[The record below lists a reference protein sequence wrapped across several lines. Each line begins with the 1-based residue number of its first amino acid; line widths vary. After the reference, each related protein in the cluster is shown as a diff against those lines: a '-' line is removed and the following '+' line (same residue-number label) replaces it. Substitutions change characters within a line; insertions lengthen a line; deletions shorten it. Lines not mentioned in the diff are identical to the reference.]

1 MIDFEAQK
9 ELFKLIGAELKKK
22 TEALVIGGSAML
34 FYGAKNATFDI
45 DLVFM
50 DKEDITMFKNTLL
63 KIGFAEDKAVEIFR
77 HYKAAKIEPLILKG
91 HKTRF
96 DIFYKEVICFK
107 ITDTM
112 LARVR
117 EVHEFGNFII
127 KVTAPEDIL
136 LLKCATEREK
146 DLVDGAELA
155 KKFNM
160 NWNLIIEESTK
171 QMGAGKPI
179 FPVFLFEFLHNIRDK
194 FKVAVP
200 EDILDKLQKI
210 SEEALAKLQ
219 K

>member
-9 ELFKLIGAELKKK
+9 ELFKLIGAELRKK

-34 FYGAKNATFDI
+34 FYGAKSATFDI

-50 DKEDITMFKNTLL
+50 DEETIALFKNTLL
-63 KIGFAEDKAVEIFR
+63 KIGFAEDKAFEIFR
-77 HYKAAKIEPLILKG
+77 HYKTAKIKPIILKG

-96 DIFYKEVICFK
+96 DVFCKEVICFK

-117 EVHEFGNFII
+117 EIHEFGNFVI
-127 KVTAPEDIL
+127 KVIAPEDIL

-146 DLVDGAELA
+146 DLIDSAELA
-155 KKFNM
+155 KKFKM
-160 NWNLIIEESTK
+160 NWNLIIEESIK
-171 QMGAGKPI
+171 QMEAGKPI
-179 FPVFLFEFLHNIRDK
+179 FPVFLFEFLHGLRDK

-200 EDILDKLQKI
+200 EEILDKLQKI
-210 SEEALAKLQ
+210 SEEALADLQ